1 MLWFYQKHDARL
13 HYEIRRQADGDDYEI
28 VITHPTGQQEV
39 ERYSDSHQLLKRS
52 QTLQQILRSSGW
64 QPLG

>member
-13 HYEIRRQADGDDYEI
+13 HYEIRRQVDGDDYEI

-39 ERYSDSHQLLKRS
+39 ERFSDSRQLLQRS